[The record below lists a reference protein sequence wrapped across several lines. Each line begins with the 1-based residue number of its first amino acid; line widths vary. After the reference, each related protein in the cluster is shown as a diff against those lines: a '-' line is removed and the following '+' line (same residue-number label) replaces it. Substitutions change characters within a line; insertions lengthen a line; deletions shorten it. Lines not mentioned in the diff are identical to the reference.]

1 MSILLY
7 NTLTKTKEVF
17 QPRDHQ
23 CVSIYMIRRW
33 FVYRGYN
40 VRMVQNFTDI
50 DDKIIRKAAEE
61 GVDPK
66 EVAAK
71 YSAGYLA
78 DWERLGIMP
87 VEFIKVTENMKSI
100 VDLVSRLVDT
110 GHAYVIPNGDVYFSV
125 ASFPE
130 YGKLSRRD
138 PAEMEAGARI
148 EVDDA
153 KHSPMDFALWKANRP
168 GEPSWPS
175 PWGPGRPGWH
185 IECSALSMK
194 ALGEGFDIHAGGI
207 DLIFPGSKFANYWMH
222 WGSVNTGGE
231 KMSKSLGNYF
241 TIDDILEKFS
251 TAILRMYLLTTH
263 YRSPIDYAPE
273 RLEETGRSYARI
285 VNALSAAG
293 QLAHGAGLPD
303 EEIVARFEAAM
314 DDDFNTAQALGVV
327 FDAVTA
333 LNREL
338 SATAPDHTVV
348 RNLAETI
355 KSLVANFG
363 IELTD
368 AAAES
373 APDALVDDLI
383 TAAISWREAARKI
396 KQYALSDM
404 IRDDLKQLGII
415 LEDRAQSTTWR
426 RA

>member
-1 MSILLY
+1 MRGAL
-7 NTLTKTKEVF
+7 VF
-17 QPRDHQ
+17 D
-23 CVSIYMIRRW
+23 MIRRW

-175 PWGPGRPGWH
+175 PWGPH

-207 DLIFPGSKFANYWMH
+207 DLIFPHHENEIAQSEAATGSKFANYWMH